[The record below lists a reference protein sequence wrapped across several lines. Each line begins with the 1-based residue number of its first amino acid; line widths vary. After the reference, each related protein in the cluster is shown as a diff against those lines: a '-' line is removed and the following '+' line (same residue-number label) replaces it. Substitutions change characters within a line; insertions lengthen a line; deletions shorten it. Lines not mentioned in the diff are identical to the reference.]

1 MMRQLRVKNKRKRLN
16 AYVMPQCCLRS
27 SFGASLALGEADGVS
42 GPVIHQLM
50 QVISEGAFALLGER
64 SWRGGP
70 SRLGQGGGVVLA
82 VS

>member
-1 MMRQLRVKNKRKRLN
+1 MLKKKKRLD
-16 AYVMPQCCLRS
+16 AYIVPQCCLRS
-27 SFGASLALGEADGVS
+27 SFRTSLALGEADGVP

-50 QVISEGAFALLGER
+50 QVISEGAFALLGVR

-70 SRLGQGGGVVLA
+70 SRLGQAGRVVLA